1 MTVPL
6 AAYEGIVGS
15 PALTQLRRLGEKLS
29 GTRVVHVNSTREGG
43 GVAEI
48 LEWMVP
54 LMRDTGID
62 ASWEVIHGDT
72 RFFEITKSMH
82 NGLQGK
88 EVGLSAK
95 DWRIYRDVNEKN
107 MERLRPVLADADVVV
122 IHDPQPAALL
132 GLCPERKGKWIWRA
146 HIDISRPFRPVWK
159 FLRGIVGK
167 YDASIFSMAEFA
179 QPLPHPQF
187 LVPPSIDPLSQKN
200 RELSRE
206 ELDATRAEFGL
217 DPARPLLVQVSR
229 FDRFKDPVGVI
240 QAYRLVRK
248 VAPVQLVL
256 AGGGATDD
264 PEGKAV
270 LEDVMEAAQED
281 PDIHVLLLPSGAHGT
296 INALQR
302 LADIVL
308 QKSTREGFG
317 LTVTEGLW
325 KGKPVI
331 GGDVGGIRLQVV
343 NHHTGFLVNTPEG
356 AAHRIR
362 YLLHHSEL
370 IRELGETG
378 REFVR
383 ENFLLTR
390 HLREYLTLF
399 LAVRTGS
406 GERVLYV

>member
-1 MTVPL
+1 MNNPL
-6 AAYEGIVGS
+6 SAYEGVVG
-15 PALTQLRRLGEKLS
+15 ATVVGQLRRLGEKLA
-29 GTRVVHVNSTREGG
+29 GLRVVNVNSTREGG

-54 LMRDTGID
+54 LQRSLGMD
-62 ASWEVIHGDT
+62 ARWEVIHGT
-72 RFFEITKSMH
+72 PRFFEITKAIH

-88 EVGLSAK
+88 PVNLSAK
-95 DWRIYRDVNEKN
+95 DWRIHKDVNEQN
-107 MERLRPVLADADVVV
+107 MERLRPLLAEADLVV
-122 IHDPQPAALL
+122 IHDPQPSALL

-146 HIDISRPFRPVWK
+146 HIDISRPFRPVWT
-159 FLRGIVGK
+159 FLRGLVGR
-167 YDASIFSMAEFA
+167 YDASIFSMSEFA
-179 QPLPHPQF
+179 QVLPHPQF
-187 LVPPSIDPLSQKN
+187 LVPPSIDPLSEKN
-200 RELSRE
+200 RELSPE
-206 ELDATRAEFGL
+206 ELESARAQFGL
-217 DPARPLLVQVSR
+217 DPSRPLLVQISR
-229 FDRFKDPVGVI
+229 FDRFKDPIGVI
-240 QAYRLVRK
+240 RAYQLVRK

-270 LEDVMEAAQED
+270 LDDVLEAAQGD
-281 PDIHVLLLPSGAHGT
+281 PDIHVLLLPTGAHRT

-343 NHHTGFLVNTPEG
+343 NRHTGFLVSTPEG

-362 YLLHHSEL
+362 YLLHHRDRMQEM
-370 IRELGETG
+370 GEAG

-390 HLREYLTLF
+390 NLRDYLAIF
-399 LAVRTGS
+399 LALRSGS
-406 GERVLYV
+406 SERVLYV